1 MSESYKEFLVIR
13 NDKIGDFILI
23 WPALAWLKK
32 NILDCKIVC
41 IISKEVIRLAE
52 YCPYID
58 DIIIDD
64 KINVL
69 KNKLRNYNFTA
80 SITFF
85 STLKIG
91 YVLKS
96 INIPIRIAP
105 KTKIAQFF
113 YNHRVL
119 QKRSKSLK
127 PEFEYNLDLVDEL
140 FQILNIKDIKDAD
153 DAPFLTLDY
162 EQSLLYKKEFIEK
175 YKLKED
181 RKIIFIHPST
191 GGSSKGL
198 SLDMYADLCRGLRKF
213 DDYNFLI
220 HSSYKDRDIAKDL
233 EEKIR
238 NDVSVNI
245 IQPTNDLS
253 IMMNN
258 INVSDVFMSGSTGP
272 LHVAGALNKKTIAFY
287 PNKKSSTSLRWETI
301 NSFNKRFSFTDL
313 NKSRKYITID
323 MKKSLL
329 EIQRFIGSQDII

>member
-1 MSESYKEFLVIR
+1 M
-13 NDKIGDFILI
+13 
-23 WPALAWLKK
+23 
-32 NILDCKIVC
+32 
-41 IISKEVIRLAE
+41 
-52 YCPYID
+52 
-58 DIIIDD
+58 
-64 KINVL
+64 
-69 KNKLRNYNFTA
+69 
-80 SITFF
+80 
-85 STLKIG
+85 
-91 YVLKS
+91 
-96 INIPIRIAP
+96 
-105 KTKIAQFF
+105 
-113 YNHRVL
+113 

-140 FQILNIKDIKDAD
+140 FEILNLKDIEDAD

-181 RKIIFIHPST
+181 RKIIFLHPST

-198 SLDMYADLCRGLRKF
+198 SLDTYADLCRGLRKF

-220 HSSYKDRDIAKDL
+220 HSSHKDRNVAKDL

-253 IMMNN
+253 KMIHN
-258 INVSDVFMSGSTGP
+258 INVSDVFISGSTGP

-301 NSFNKRFSFTDL
+301 NSFNKRLSFTDL
-313 NKSRKYITID
+313 NKSRKHIMID

-329 EIQRFIGSQDII
+329 DIQKFIGSQDII

>member
-1 MSESYKEFLVIR
+1 MPKTYKEFLVVR
-13 NDKIGDFILI
+13 NDKMGDFILI

-32 NILDCKIVC
+32 NISNCKIVC
-41 IISKEVIRLAE
+41 IISQEVTRLAE

-69 KNKLRNYNFTA
+69 KNKLNNYDFTA
-80 SITFF
+80 SISFF

-91 YVLKS
+91 YILKS

-113 YNHRVL
+113 YNHKVL

-140 FQILNIKDIKDAD
+140 FKILNLENIKDAD

-162 EQSLLYKKEFIEK
+162 EKSLLHKKEFVEK
-175 YKLKED
+175 YKLKENK
-181 RKIIFIHPST
+181 KIIFLHPST

-198 SLDMYADLCRGLRKF
+198 SIDTYADLCKGLRKF

-220 HSSYKDRDIAKDL
+220 HTSHKDRDIAKEL
-233 EEKIR
+233 EEKTI
-238 NDVSVNI
+238 NDVSINI
-245 IQPTNDLS
+245 VKPTNDLS
-253 IMMNN
+253 NMIYN
-258 INVSDVFMSGSTGP
+258 INIADIFIAGSTGP
-272 LHVAGALNKKTIAFY
+272 LHVAGALNKATIAFY
-287 PNKKSSTSLRWETI
+287 PNKRSSTSLRWETI
-301 NSFNKRFSFTDL
+301 NSFKKRLSFTDL
-313 NKSRKYITID
+313 NKSRKHITID
-323 MKKSLL
+323 MKKSIL
-329 EIQRFIGSQDII
+329 EIQKFIGSQDII